1 MRTHTSTQAYA
12 GRMRAERAYKA
23 HQASTKAARTAAARG
38 ARIRADIEARRQSTP
53 DDLLAEAVAED
64 IALAAAWARHRED

>member
-1 MRTHTSTQAYA
+1 MRTHTATQSYA

-23 HQASTKAARTAAARG
+23 HVKATKAARTAAARG
-38 ARIRADIEARRQSTP
+38 ARIRADIEARRTTAP

-64 IALAAAWARHRED
+64 IQLAAAWARHREN